1 MEQKQIFSAQ
11 TLTLSVAAAELGR
24 AIFGTGQTGS
34 VRAVLLS
41 NVLAAAAF
49 VLLAAL
55 ASVNASRLNRP
66 GFAGKCICAVF
77 LLWYLFELVRTAAML
92 QQACWEQFASMAF
105 IGLLPFFLWAGWSLG
120 CELYD
125 RMASVLGWLVVLG
138 IVFCVLGLAGQLQW
152 QVLVT
157 GETAHSFVLPDAT
170 FYPEYF
176 SFPLLC
182 MSKNNAK
189 ISKKPIVWL
198 PIIAAVISSGYALG
212 LALLFGAPQA
222 YPGYE
227 LLRAWSFGG
236 ISRFDAAF
244 LLLWLAAAIFR
255 FGFIVRAVRLLCERL
270 ASVNASRLNRPGFA
284 GKCICAVFLLWY
296 LFELVRTAAMLQQ
309 ACWEQFASMAFIG
322 LLPFFLWAGWSLGCE
337 LYDRMASVLG
347 WLVVL
352 GIVFCVLGLAGQ
364 LQWQV
369 LVTGETAH
377 SFVLPDA
384 TFYPEY
390 FSFPL
395 LCMSKNNAKISKK
408 PIVWLPIIAAVIS
421 SGYALGLALLFGAPQ
436 AYPGY
441 ELLRAWSF
449 GGISRFDAAF
459 LLLWLA
465 AAIFRFGF
473 IVRAVRLLCERLA
486 EGPVNAEAAR

>member
-1 MEQKQIFSAQ
+1 MQQKQTFSAQ
-11 TLTLSVAAAELGR
+11 TLALSVTAAELGR
-24 AIFGTGQTGS
+24 AIFGAGQTGS

-55 ASVNASRLNRP
+55 VSANASRLNRP

-138 IVFCVLGLAGQLQW
+138 IVFCVLGLA
-152 QVLVT
+152 
-157 GETAHSFVLPDAT
+157 
-170 FYPEYF
+170 
-176 SFPLLC
+176 
-182 MSKNNAK
+182 
-189 ISKKPIVWL
+189 
-198 PIIAAVISSGYALG
+198 
-212 LALLFGAPQA
+212 LLFGAPQ
-222 YPGYE
+222 
-227 LLRAWSFGG
+227 
-236 ISRFDAAF
+236 D
-244 LLLWLAAAIFR
+244 
-255 FGFIVRAVRLLCERL
+255 
-270 ASVNASRLNRPGFA
+270 
-284 GKCICAVFLLWY
+284 
-296 LFELVRTAAMLQQ
+296 
-309 ACWEQFASMAFIG
+309 
-322 LLPFFLWAGWSLGCE
+322 
-337 LYDRMASVLG
+337 
-347 WLVVL
+347 
-352 GIVFCVLGLAGQ
+352 
-364 LQWQV
+364 
-369 LVTGETAH
+369 
-377 SFVLPDA
+377 
-384 TFYPEY
+384 
-390 FSFPL
+390 
-395 LCMSKNNAKISKK
+395 
-408 PIVWLPIIAAVIS
+408 
-421 SGYALGLALLFGAPQ
+421 
-436 AYPGY
+436 YPGY

>member
-1 MEQKQIFSAQ
+1 MGVPYLSGAVFSGDGVVRRNYRALSRPPIHHLGKGGGPEWQQKQTFSAQ

-24 AIFGTGQTGS
+24 AIFGAGQTGS

-55 ASVNASRLNRP
+55 ASVNASRLIRP

-92 QQACWEQFASMAF
+92 QQTCWEQFASMAF
-105 IGLLPFFLWAGWSLG
+105 IGLLPFLSLGRVELG

-125 RMASVLGWLVVLG
+125 RMVSVLGWLVVLG

-157 GETAHSFVLPDAT
+157 GETAHSFVLPDAS

-182 MSKNNAK
+182 RSKNNAK
-189 ISKKPIVWL
+189 ISKKPVVWL

-236 ISRFDAAF
+236 ISALMPHSCSSGWR
-244 LLLWLAAAIFR
+244 R
-255 FGFIVRAVRLLCERL
+255 RSS
-270 ASVNASRLNRPGFA
+270 ASALS
-284 GKCICAVFLLWY
+284 
-296 LFELVRTAAMLQQ
+296 
-309 ACWEQFASMAFIG
+309 
-322 LLPFFLWAGWSLGCE
+322 
-337 LYDRMASVLG
+337 SVLSG
-347 WLVVL
+347 CSVSALPK
-352 GIVFCVLGLAGQ
+352 GL
-364 LQWQV
+364 
-369 LVTGETAH
+369 
-377 SFVLPDA
+377 
-384 TFYPEY
+384 
-390 FSFPL
+390 
-395 LCMSKNNAKISKK
+395 
-408 PIVWLPIIAAVIS
+408 
-421 SGYALGLALLFGAPQ
+421 
-436 AYPGY
+436 
-441 ELLRAWSF
+441 
-449 GGISRFDAAF
+449 
-459 LLLWLA
+459 
-465 AAIFRFGF
+465 
-473 IVRAVRLLCERLA
+473 
-486 EGPVNAEAAR
+486 

>member
-1 MEQKQIFSAQ
+1 MQQKQTFSAQ

-24 AIFGTGQTGS
+24 AIFGAGKTGS

-66 GFAGKCICAVF
+66 GFAEKCICAVF

-138 IVFCVLGLAGQLQW
+138 IVFCVLGLA
-152 QVLVT
+152 
-157 GETAHSFVLPDAT
+157 F
-170 FYPEYF
+170 
-176 SFPLLC
+176 
-182 MSKNNAK
+182 
-189 ISKKPIVWL
+189 
-198 PIIAAVISSGYALG
+198 
-212 LALLFGAPQA
+212 
-222 YPGYE
+222 
-227 LLRAWSFGG
+227 
-236 ISRFDAAF
+236 
-244 LLLWLAAAIFR
+244 
-255 FGFIVRAVRLLCERL
+255 
-270 ASVNASRLNRPGFA
+270 
-284 GKCICAVFLLWY
+284 
-296 LFELVRTAAMLQQ
+296 
-309 ACWEQFASMAFIG
+309 
-322 LLPFFLWAGWSLGCE
+322 
-337 LYDRMASVLG
+337 
-347 WLVVL
+347 
-352 GIVFCVLGLAGQ
+352 
-364 LQWQV
+364 
-369 LVTGETAH
+369 
-377 SFVLPDA
+377 
-384 TFYPEY
+384 
-390 FSFPL
+390 
-395 LCMSKNNAKISKK
+395 
-408 PIVWLPIIAAVIS
+408 
-421 SGYALGLALLFGAPQ
+421 LFGAPQ

>member
-1 MEQKQIFSAQ
+1 MQQKQTFSAQ

-24 AIFGTGQTGS
+24 AIFGAGQTGS

-55 ASVNASRLNRP
+55 VSVNASRLNRP
-66 GFAGKCICAVF
+66 GFAGKCICAAF

-125 RMASVLGWLVVLG
+125 RMASVLGWLVMLG
-138 IVFCVLGLAGQLQW
+138 IVFCV
-152 QVLVT
+152 
-157 GETAHSFVLPDAT
+157 
-170 FYPEYF
+170 
-176 SFPLLC
+176 
-182 MSKNNAK
+182 
-189 ISKKPIVWL
+189 
-198 PIIAAVISSGYALG
+198 
-212 LALLFGAPQA
+212 
-222 YPGYE
+222 
-227 LLRAWSFGG
+227 
-236 ISRFDAAF
+236 
-244 LLLWLAAAIFR
+244 
-255 FGFIVRAVRLLCERL
+255 
-270 ASVNASRLNRPGFA
+270 
-284 GKCICAVFLLWY
+284 
-296 LFELVRTAAMLQQ
+296 
-309 ACWEQFASMAFIG
+309 
-322 LLPFFLWAGWSLGCE
+322 
-337 LYDRMASVLG
+337 
-347 WLVVL
+347 
-352 GIVFCVLGLAGQ
+352 
-364 LQWQV
+364 
-369 LVTGETAH
+369 
-377 SFVLPDA
+377 
-384 TFYPEY
+384 
-390 FSFPL
+390 
-395 LCMSKNNAKISKK
+395 
-408 PIVWLPIIAAVIS
+408 
-421 SGYALGLALLFGAPQ
+421 LGLALLFGAPQ

>member
-1 MEQKQIFSAQ
+1 MQQKQTFSAR
-11 TLTLSVAAAELGR
+11 TLTLSIAAAELGR
-24 AIFGTGQTGS
+24 AIFGAGQTGS

-77 LLWYLFELVRTAAML
+77 LLWYLFELVRTVAML

-189 ISKKPIVWL
+189 ISKSLSYGFQSSL
-198 PIIAAVISSGYALG
+198 PSFPQVMRWGWPFFSAHRRLTRAMSCCGRGASAASPALMLRSCSSGWRRRFSASALSSVPSGCSVSALPKG
-212 LALLFGAPQA
+212 L
-222 YPGYE
+222 
-227 LLRAWSFGG
+227 
-236 ISRFDAAF
+236 
-244 LLLWLAAAIFR
+244 
-255 FGFIVRAVRLLCERL
+255 
-270 ASVNASRLNRPGFA
+270 
-284 GKCICAVFLLWY
+284 
-296 LFELVRTAAMLQQ
+296 
-309 ACWEQFASMAFIG
+309 
-322 LLPFFLWAGWSLGCE
+322 
-337 LYDRMASVLG
+337 
-347 WLVVL
+347 
-352 GIVFCVLGLAGQ
+352 
-364 LQWQV
+364 
-369 LVTGETAH
+369 
-377 SFVLPDA
+377 
-384 TFYPEY
+384 
-390 FSFPL
+390 
-395 LCMSKNNAKISKK
+395 
-408 PIVWLPIIAAVIS
+408 
-421 SGYALGLALLFGAPQ
+421 
-436 AYPGY
+436 
-441 ELLRAWSF
+441 
-449 GGISRFDAAF
+449 
-459 LLLWLA
+459 
-465 AAIFRFGF
+465 
-473 IVRAVRLLCERLA
+473 
-486 EGPVNAEAAR
+486 

>member
-1 MEQKQIFSAQ
+1 MQQKQTFSAQ

-24 AIFGTGQTGS
+24 AIFGAGQTGS

-125 RMASVLGWLVVLG
+125 RMASVLGWLIVLG

-227 LLRAWSFGG
+227 LLRAWSGG
-236 ISRFDAAF
+236 SFSRMDA
-244 LLLWLAAAIFR
+244 LLLLIWLTCAIFR
-255 FGFIVRAVRLLCERL
+255 TGFLCAAVRTVWQRAVQC
-270 ASVNASRLNRPGFA
+270 
-284 GKCICAVFLLWY
+284 GKGAV
-296 LFELVRTAAMLQQ
+296 
-309 ACWEQFASMAFIG
+309 
-322 LLPFFLWAGWSLGCE
+322 
-337 LYDRMASVLG
+337 
-347 WLVVL
+347 
-352 GIVFCVLGLAGQ
+352 
-364 LQWQV
+364 
-369 LVTGETAH
+369 
-377 SFVLPDA
+377 
-384 TFYPEY
+384 
-390 FSFPL
+390 
-395 LCMSKNNAKISKK
+395 K
-408 PIVWLPIIAAVIS
+408 
-421 SGYALGLALLFGAPQ
+421 
-436 AYPGY
+436 
-441 ELLRAWSF
+441 
-449 GGISRFDAAF
+449 
-459 LLLWLA
+459 
-465 AAIFRFGF
+465 
-473 IVRAVRLLCERLA
+473 
-486 EGPVNAEAAR
+486 

>member
-1 MEQKQIFSAQ
+1 MQQKQTFSAQ

-24 AIFGTGQTGS
+24 AIFGAGQTGS

-66 GFAGKCICAVF
+66 GFAGKCICAAF

-157 GETAHSFVLPDAT
+157 GETAHSFVLPDA
-170 FYPEYF
+170 
-176 SFPLLC
+176 S
-182 MSKNNAK
+182 
-189 ISKKPIVWL
+189 

-212 LALLFGAPQA
+212 LAF
-222 YPGYE
+222 
-227 LLRAWSFGG
+227 
-236 ISRFDAAF
+236 
-244 LLLWLAAAIFR
+244 
-255 FGFIVRAVRLLCERL
+255 
-270 ASVNASRLNRPGFA
+270 
-284 GKCICAVFLLWY
+284 
-296 LFELVRTAAMLQQ
+296 
-309 ACWEQFASMAFIG
+309 
-322 LLPFFLWAGWSLGCE
+322 
-337 LYDRMASVLG
+337 
-347 WLVVL
+347 
-352 GIVFCVLGLAGQ
+352 
-364 LQWQV
+364 
-369 LVTGETAH
+369 
-377 SFVLPDA
+377 
-384 TFYPEY
+384 
-390 FSFPL
+390 
-395 LCMSKNNAKISKK
+395 
-408 PIVWLPIIAAVIS
+408 
-421 SGYALGLALLFGAPQ
+421 LFGAPQ

>member
-1 MEQKQIFSAQ
+1 
-11 TLTLSVAAAELGR
+11 
-24 AIFGTGQTGS
+24 
-34 VRAVLLS
+34 
-41 NVLAAAAF
+41 
-49 VLLAAL
+49 
-55 ASVNASRLNRP
+55 
-66 GFAGKCICAVF
+66 
-77 LLWYLFELVRTAAML
+77 
-92 QQACWEQFASMAF
+92 MAF
-105 IGLLPFFLWAGWSLG
+105 IGLLPFFLWAGW
-120 CELYD
+120 
-125 RMASVLGWLVVLG
+125 
-138 IVFCVLGLAGQLQW
+138 
-152 QVLVT
+152 
-157 GETAHSFVLPDAT
+157 
-170 FYPEYF
+170 
-176 SFPLLC
+176 
-182 MSKNNAK
+182 N
-189 ISKKPIVWL
+189 
-198 PIIAAVISSGYALG
+198 
-212 LALLFGAPQA
+212 
-222 YPGYE
+222 
-227 LLRAWSFGG
+227 
-236 ISRFDAAF
+236 
-244 LLLWLAAAIFR
+244 
-255 FGFIVRAVRLLCERL
+255 
-270 ASVNASRLNRPGFA
+270 
-284 GKCICAVFLLWY
+284 
-296 LFELVRTAAMLQQ
+296 
-309 ACWEQFASMAFIG
+309 
-322 LLPFFLWAGWSLGCE
+322 LGCE

>member
-1 MEQKQIFSAQ
+1 MQQKQTFSAQ

-24 AIFGTGQTGS
+24 AIFGAGQTGS

-66 GFAGKCICAVF
+66 GFAGKCICAAF

-125 RMASVLGWLVVLG
+125 RMAAVLGAFVVLG
-138 IVFCVLGLAGQLQW
+138 SLFCLLGLTSQLEWQNLVMGEAGR
-152 QVLVT
+152 
-157 GETAHSFVLPDAT
+157 SFALPDAF

-182 MSKNNAK
+182 AGKNASKNSRKSAL
-189 ISKKPIVWL
+189 WL
-198 PIIAAVISSGYALG
+198 PLIPAIISSGYTLG
-212 LALLFGAPQA
+212 LALLFGAPQ
-222 YPGYE
+222 G
-227 LLRAWSFGG
+227 
-236 ISRFDAAF
+236 
-244 LLLWLAAAIFR
+244 
-255 FGFIVRAVRLLCERL
+255 
-270 ASVNASRLNRPGFA
+270 
-284 GKCICAVFLLWY
+284 
-296 LFELVRTAAMLQQ
+296 
-309 ACWEQFASMAFIG
+309 
-322 LLPFFLWAGWSLGCE
+322 
-337 LYDRMASVLG
+337 
-347 WLVVL
+347 
-352 GIVFCVLGLAGQ
+352 
-364 LQWQV
+364 
-369 LVTGETAH
+369 
-377 SFVLPDA
+377 
-384 TFYPEY
+384 
-390 FSFPL
+390 
-395 LCMSKNNAKISKK
+395 
-408 PIVWLPIIAAVIS
+408 
-421 SGYALGLALLFGAPQ
+421 
-436 AYPGY
+436 YPGY

>member
-1 MEQKQIFSAQ
+1 MQQKQTFSAQ

-24 AIFGTGQTGS
+24 AIFGAGQTGS

-125 RMASVLGWLVVLG
+125 RMASVLGWLIVLG
-138 IVFCVLGLAGQLQW
+138 IVFCV
-152 QVLVT
+152 
-157 GETAHSFVLPDAT
+157 
-170 FYPEYF
+170 
-176 SFPLLC
+176 
-182 MSKNNAK
+182 
-189 ISKKPIVWL
+189 
-198 PIIAAVISSGYALG
+198 LG

-255 FGFIVRAVRLLCERL
+255 FGFIVRV
-270 ASVNASRLNRPGFA
+270 
-284 GKCICAVFLLWY
+284 
-296 LFELVRTAAMLQQ
+296 
-309 ACWEQFASMAFIG
+309 
-322 LLPFFLWAGWSLGCE
+322 
-337 LYDRMASVLG
+337 
-347 WLVVL
+347 
-352 GIVFCVLGLAGQ
+352 
-364 LQWQV
+364 
-369 LVTGETAH
+369 
-377 SFVLPDA
+377 
-384 TFYPEY
+384 
-390 FSFPL
+390 
-395 LCMSKNNAKISKK
+395 
-408 PIVWLPIIAAVIS
+408 
-421 SGYALGLALLFGAPQ
+421 
-436 AYPGY
+436 
-441 ELLRAWSF
+441 
-449 GGISRFDAAF
+449 
-459 LLLWLA
+459 
-465 AAIFRFGF
+465 
-473 IVRAVRLLCERLA
+473 VRLLCERLA